1 MRKLCFF
8 IFLTVLFRS
17 VPVCACAYNVRD
29 VGYVDLGIQP
39 YIFYGFVSDKTP
51 EATISTFTNLSDA
64 TLLDTGVWAEVV
76 NIDQQKD
83 HPALKYLA
91 PNLNLDSG
99 SDPGSDPGPK
109 KRISLPAAV
118 LVSPDGRSL
127 FIPVTQPGRPFRQTL
142 LDALDNIVSS
152 PLRKQLV
159 KQLPKSFAVVVLI
172 DGPQEQDNKAAR
184 QVATESIGVITEQM
198 SFMPKPIFHPPAMM
212 EVDSKSIADEKILLW
227 SLGLDIDKDPN
238 TITVA
243 VLYGRA
249 KRIGPLL
256 RGEQVNEYNLTT
268 ILSIVGADCECGLDR
283 SWILGMPTPIKWD
296 EQAQNIVAKNLGFD
310 PENPMIKMEVSR
322 IIRIGSLYSRGLQA
336 PSSSLPDMPF
346 GYQEL
351 VVEFDDT
358 PEQEPDIQSTIPSA
372 TEQITPEPAAPE
384 SVALKQMAPK
394 QIIPESVA
402 VKPAADLAPSPEVDS
417 PLARVVFI
425 LIGLAILVLIAGVII
440 LLRTTKR

>member
-1 MRKLCFF
+1 MKRLCFF
-8 IFLTVLFRS
+8 IFLTVVFRS
-17 VPVCACAYNVRD
+17 VPACACAYNVRD

-91 PNLNLDSG
+91 PDLT
-99 SDPGSDPGPK
+99 PE
-109 KRISLPAAV
+109 KRTSLPAAV

-127 FIPVTQPGRPFRQTL
+127 FIPVTRPGKPFRQTL

-152 PLRKQLV
+152 PLRKQLI

-172 DGPQEQDNKAAR
+172 EGPREQDNKTAR

-198 SFMPKPIFHPPAMM
+198 SFMPKPIFHPPTMM

-227 SLGLDIDKDPN
+227 SLGLDINKDPN

-256 RGEQVNEYNLTT
+256 RGDQVNEYNLTT

-296 EQAQNIVAKNLGFD
+296 EQTQNIVAKNLGFD
-310 PENPMIKMEVSR
+310 PENPMIKMEISR
-322 IIRIGSLYSRGLQA
+322 IVRIGSLYSRSQQA
-336 PSSSLPDMPF
+336 PSSSLPDMPL

-351 VVEFDDT
+351 IVEFDDT
-358 PEQEPDIQSTIPSA
+358 PEQEPDTQSTIPA
-372 TEQITPEPAAPE
+372 TPELATSE
-384 SVALKQMAPK
+384 QV
-394 QIIPESVA
+394 IPESVA
-402 VKPAADLAPSPEVDS
+402 VKPAADLAPSPEADS
-417 PLARVVFI
+417 PLVRVMFI
-425 LIGLAILVLIAGVII
+425 LIGLAFLVMIAGAII
-440 LLRTTKR
+440 LLRTIKR

>member
-1 MRKLCFF
+1 MKKLCLF
-8 IFLTVLFRS
+8 IFLTVVFRS
-17 VPVCACAYNVRD
+17 VPACACAYNVRD

-91 PNLNLDSG
+91 P
-99 SDPGSDPGPK
+99 PK
-109 KRISLPAAV
+109 RESLPAAV
-118 LVSPDGRSL
+118 LISPDGRSL
-127 FIPVTQPGRPFRQTL
+127 FIPVTRPGRPFRQTL

-152 PLRKQLV
+152 PLRRQLV

-184 QVATESIGVITEQM
+184 QVATESIGVISEQM
-198 SFMPKPIFHPPAMM
+198 SFMPKPIFHPPTMM

-227 SLGLDIDKDPN
+227 SLGLDIDEDPN

-283 SWILGMPTPIKWD
+283 SWILGMPTPIKWN
-296 EQAQNIVAKNLGFD
+296 EQTQNIVAKNLGFD

-322 IIRIGSLYSRGLQA
+322 IIRIGSLYSRGPQA
-336 PSSSLPDMPF
+336 PSSSLPDMPL

-351 VVEFDDT
+351 VVEFDDA
-358 PEQEPDIQSTIPSA
+358 PEQEPDTQSTIPAA
-372 TEQITPEPAAPE
+372 TEQIDPEPVTPELVTA
-384 SVALKQMAPK
+384 K
-394 QIIPESVA
+394 QITPESVA
-402 VKPAADLAPSPEVDS
+402 VKPAVDPIPSPEVDS

-425 LIGLAILVLIAGVII
+425 LIGLAILVLIVGAII

>member
-1 MRKLCFF
+1 MMRKLCLL
-8 IFLTVLFRS
+8 IFLAVVFRS

-91 PNLNLDSG
+91 PNLN
-99 SDPGSDPGPK
+99 PDPGPK

-127 FIPVTQPGRPFRQTL
+127 FIPVTRGGKPFRQTL

-172 DGPQEQDNKAAR
+172 DGPREQDNKAAR
-184 QVATESIGVITEQM
+184 QAATESIGVISEQM
-198 SFMPKPIFHPPAMM
+198 SFMPKPIFHPPTMM

-238 TITVA
+238 TITAA

-296 EQAQNIVAKNLGFD
+296 EQAQNIVAQNLGFD
-310 PENPMIKMEVSR
+310 PENPMIKMEISR
-322 IIRIGSLYSRGLQA
+322 IIRIGSLYYRGPQA
-336 PSSSLPDMPF
+336 PSSLLPDMPL

-358 PEQEPDIQSTIPSA
+358 PEPEPDTQLAIPAA
-372 TEQITPEPAAPE
+372 TEQIDPEPVTPEIVAA
-384 SVALKQMAPK
+384 K
-394 QIIPESVA
+394 QITTESVA
-402 VKPAADLAPSPEVDS
+402 VKPATDLAPSPETDS
-417 PLARVVFI
+417 PLTRVIFI
-425 LIGLAILVLIAGVII
+425 LIGLALLVLIAGAII

>member
-1 MRKLCFF
+1 MKRLCLF
-8 IFLTVLFRS
+8 IFLAVMFQS
-17 VPVCACAYNVRD
+17 VPACACAYNVRD

-83 HPALKYLA
+83 HPALKYL
-91 PNLNLDSG
+91 
-99 SDPGSDPGPK
+99 DPQ
-109 KRISLPAAV
+109 KRESLPTAV
-118 LVSPDGRSL
+118 LVSPDGRSR
-127 FIPVTQPGRPFRQTL
+127 FIPVTQPGKPFRQTL
-142 LDALDNIVSS
+142 LNALDNIVSS

-159 KQLPKSFAVVVLI
+159 KKLPKSFAVVLLI
-172 DGPQEQDNKAAR
+172 DGPKEQDNKAAH
-184 QVATESIGVITEQM
+184 QVATESIRVITEQM
-198 SFMPKPIFHPPAMM
+198 SFMPKPIFHPPTMM
-212 EVDSKSIADEKILLW
+212 KVDSKSIADEKILLW
-227 SLGLDIDKDPN
+227 SLGLDIDEDPN

-310 PENPMIKMEVSR
+310 PENPMIKMEISR
-322 IIRIGSLYSRGLQA
+322 IIRIGSLYHRGPQA
-336 PSSSLPDMPF
+336 PSSPLPDMPL

-358 PEQEPDIQSTIPSA
+358 PEQKPDTQSTIPAA
-372 TEQITPEPAAPE
+372 TEQIDPELVAA
-384 SVALKQMAPK
+384 K
-394 QIIPESVA
+394 QITTEPVA
-402 VKPAADLAPSPEVDS
+402 VKPAADPAPSPEADS
-417 PLARVVFI
+417 PLARVMFI
-425 LIGLAILVLIAGVII
+425 FIGLALLVLIVGAII

>member
-1 MRKLCFF
+1 MKRLCFF
-8 IFLTVLFRS
+8 IFLTVVFRS
-17 VPVCACAYNVRD
+17 VPACACAYNVRD

-64 TLLDTGVWAEVV
+64 ALLDTGVWAEVV

-83 HPALKYLA
+83 HPALKYLN
-91 PNLNLDSG
+91 PE
-99 SDPGSDPGPK
+99 K
-109 KRISLPAAV
+109 QTSLPAAV

-127 FIPVTQPGRPFRQTL
+127 FIPVTRAGLPFRQTL

-172 DGPQEQDNKAAR
+172 EGPQEQDNKTAR

-227 SLGLDIDKDPN
+227 SLGLDINKDPN

-256 RGEQVNEYNLTT
+256 RGDQVNEYNLTT

-296 EQAQNIVAKNLGFD
+296 EQTQNIVAENLGFD
-310 PENPMIKMEVSR
+310 PENPMIKMEISR
-322 IIRIGSLYSRGLQA
+322 IVRIGSLYSRSQQA
-336 PSSSLPDMPF
+336 PSSLPDMPL

-351 VVEFDDT
+351 IVEFDDT
-358 PEQEPDIQSTIPSA
+358 PEQEPDTQSTIPA
-372 TEQITPEPAAPE
+372 TPEQITPEPAAPE
-384 SVALKQMAPK
+384 SVAPK
-394 QIIPESVA
+394 QIAPELATSEQVIPESVA
-402 VKPAADLAPSPEVDS
+402 VKPAADLALSPEADS
-417 PLARVVFI
+417 PLVRVMFI
-425 LIGLAILVLIAGVII
+425 LIGLAFLVMIAGAII
-440 LLRTTKR
+440 LLRTIKR

>member
-1 MRKLCFF
+1 MKRLCFF
-8 IFLTVLFRS
+8 IFLTVVFRS
-17 VPVCACAYNVRD
+17 VPACACAYNVRD

-64 TLLDTGVWAEVV
+64 ALLDTGVWAEVV

-83 HPALKYLA
+83 HPALKYLT
-91 PNLNLDSG
+91 PDLN
-99 SDPGSDPGPK
+99 PK
-109 KRISLPAAV
+109 KRISLLAAV

-127 FIPVTQPGRPFRQTL
+127 FIPVTRPGQPFRQSL

-172 DGPQEQDNKAAR
+172 DGPKEQDNKAAR
-184 QVATESIGVITEQM
+184 QVATESIGVISEQM
-198 SFMPKPIFHPPAMM
+198 SFMPKPIFHPPTMM
-212 EVDSKSIADEKILLW
+212 KIDSKSIADEKILLW

-296 EQAQNIVAKNLGFD
+296 EQTQNIVAKNLGFD
-310 PENPMIKMEVSR
+310 PENPMIKMEISR
-322 IIRIGSLYSRGLQA
+322 IVRIGSLYRRSQQA
-336 PSSSLPDMPF
+336 PSSLPDMPL

-351 VVEFDDT
+351 IVEFDAT
-358 PEQEPDIQSTIPSA
+358 PEQKPATQSTIPA
-372 TEQITPEPAAPE
+372 TPEQITPEPAAPE
-384 SVALKQMAPK
+384 SVAPK
-394 QIIPESVA
+394 QIAPELATTELVAAKQIATESVA
-402 VKPAADLAPSPEVDS
+402 VKPAADLAPSPEADS
-417 PLARVVFI
+417 PLVRVMFI
-425 LIGLAILVLIAGVII
+425 LIGLAFLVLIAGAII
-440 LLRTTKR
+440 LLRTIKR

>member
-1 MRKLCFF
+1 MKRLCLF
-8 IFLTVLFRS
+8 IFLTVVFRS
-17 VPVCACAYNVRD
+17 VPVCGCAYNVRD

-64 TLLDTGVWAEVV
+64 ALLDTGVWAEVV

-91 PNLNLDSG
+91 PDLT
-99 SDPGSDPGPK
+99 PE
-109 KRISLPAAV
+109 KRTSLPAAV

-127 FIPVTQPGRPFRQTL
+127 FIPVTRPGRPFRQTL

-152 PLRKQLV
+152 PLRKQLI

-172 DGPQEQDNKAAR
+172 EGPREQDNKTAR
-184 QVATESIGVITEQM
+184 QVATESIGVISEQM

-227 SLGLDIDKDPN
+227 SLGLDINKDPN

-256 RGEQVNEYNLTT
+256 RGDQVNEYNLTT

-296 EQAQNIVAKNLGFD
+296 EQTQNIGAENLGFD
-310 PENPMIKMEVSR
+310 PDNPMIKMEVSR
-322 IIRIGSLYSRGLQA
+322 IIRIGSLYSRSQQA
-336 PSSSLPDMPF
+336 PSSLPNMPL

-351 VVEFDDT
+351 VVEFDDA
-358 PEQEPDIQSTIPSA
+358 PDREPDTQSTIPA
-372 TEQITPEPAAPE
+372 TPEQITPEPAAPE
-384 SVALKQMAPK
+384 QIAPELATSE
-394 QIIPESVA
+394 QVIPESVA
-402 VKPAADLAPSPEVDS
+402 VKPAADLAPSPEADS
-417 PLARVVFI
+417 PLVRVMFI
-425 LIGLAILVLIAGVII
+425 LIGLAFLVMIAGAII
-440 LLRTTKR
+440 LLRTIKR

>member
-1 MRKLCFF
+1 MKRLCFF
-8 IFLTVLFRS
+8 IFLTVVFRS
-17 VPVCACAYNVRD
+17 VPVCGCAYNVRD

-64 TLLDTGVWAEVV
+64 ALLDTGVWAEVV
-76 NIDQQKD
+76 NIDRQKD

-91 PNLNLDSG
+91 PDLT
-99 SDPGSDPGPK
+99 PE
-109 KRISLPAAV
+109 KRTSLPAAV

-127 FIPVTQPGRPFRQTL
+127 SIPVTQPGLPFRQTL

-152 PLRKQLV
+152 PLRRQLI

-172 DGPQEQDNKAAR
+172 EGPKEQDNKTAR
-184 QVATESIGVITEQM
+184 QVATESIGVISEQM
-198 SFMPKPIFHPPAMM
+198 SFMPKPIFHPPTMM

-227 SLGLDIDKDPN
+227 SLGLNIDEDPN

-358 PEQEPDIQSTIPSA
+358 PEQEPDIQSTIP
-372 TEQITPEPAAPE
+372 AAPE
-384 SVALKQMAPK
+384 QIDPEPVTPELATPEIVAAK
-394 QIIPESVA
+394 QITTEPVA
-402 VKPAADLAPSPEVDS
+402 VKPAVDPAPSPGAGS
-417 PLARVVFI
+417 PLARVMFI
-425 LIGLAILVLIAGVII
+425 FIGLAFLVLIAGTII

>member
-1 MRKLCFF
+1 M
-8 IFLTVLFRS
+8 FLTVMFQS

-39 YIFYGFVSDKTP
+39 YIFYGFVNDKTP
-51 EATISTFTNLSDA
+51 EATISTFTSLSDA

-91 PNLNLDSG
+91 PQ
-99 SDPGSDPGPK
+99 
-109 KRISLPAAV
+109 KRESLPAAV

-127 FIPVTQPGRPFRQTL
+127 SIPVTQPGKPFRQTL
-142 LDALDNIVSS
+142 LNALDNIVSS

-172 DGPQEQDNKAAR
+172 DGPKEQDNKTAR
-184 QVATESIGVITEQM
+184 QTATESIGVISEQM
-198 SFMPKPIFHPPAMM
+198 SFMPKPIFHPPVMM
-212 EVDSKSIADEKILLW
+212 EINSKSIADEKILLW
-227 SLGLDIDKDPN
+227 SLGLDIDEDPN

-283 SWILGMPTPIKWD
+283 SWILGTPTPIKWD

-310 PENPMIKMEVSR
+310 PENPMIKMEISR
-322 IIRIGSLYSRGLQA
+322 IIRIGSLYHRRGPQA
-336 PSSSLPDMPF
+336 PSPLPDMPL

-358 PEQEPDIQSTIPSA
+358 PEQEPDTQSTTPAA
-372 TEQITPEPAAPE
+372 TEQIDPELVAA
-384 SVALKQMAPK
+384 K
-394 QIIPESVA
+394 QITPESVA
-402 VKPAADLAPSPEVDS
+402 VKPAVDSAPSPEADS
-417 PLARVVFI
+417 PLARVMFI
-425 LIGLAILVLIAGVII
+425 FIGLALLVLIIGAII